1 MWFVATSLIS
11 DSCWKIPQEAFTSYE
26 SNSLTRGVCIREE
39 DYLSFS
45 MLALDLH
52 IVVSDLHTELIGRE
66 VLDVQVD
73 CELIPVRSHLRET
86 DTENIS

>member
-11 DSCWKIPQEAFTSYE
+11 E
-26 SNSLTRGVCIREE
+26 SNSLTRVCIREE

-52 IVVSDLHTELIGRE
+52 VVVSDFHTELIRRE

-73 CELIPVRSHLRET
+73 CELIPVRSHLREIN
-86 DTENIS
+86 TENIS